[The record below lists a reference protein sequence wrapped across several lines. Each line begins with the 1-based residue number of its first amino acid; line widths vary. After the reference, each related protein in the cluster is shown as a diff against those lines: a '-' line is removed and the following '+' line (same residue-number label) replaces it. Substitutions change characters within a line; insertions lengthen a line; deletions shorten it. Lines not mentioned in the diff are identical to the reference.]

1 MHYAYI
7 DEVWGNHPGPS
18 EVATTTAMT
27 TTTPLKSVKQARPTM
42 ATSPQDPE
50 RNVVHNIATYLES
63 MYKTHGGFNKLM
75 KLMPEPFLFEFKEH
89 FTDRQDREDR
99 QDRQP
104 GKTLNISINMDSML
118 TFVLSV
124 LLVFVFYDALSRL
137 LKK

>member
-7 DEVWGNHPGPS
+7 DEVWGATPS
-18 EVATTTAMT
+18 EPTVPKATS
-27 TTTPLKSVKQARPTM
+27 TTTPVPVSVKQPRPTM

-63 MYKTHGGFNKLM
+63 VYRTNGGFKKLM
-75 KLMPEPFLFEFKEH
+75 NMMPEPFLFEFKEQ
-89 FTDRQDREDR
+89 FTDREDR
-99 QDRQP
+99 QDRQ

-137 LKK
+137 MKK